1 MNKRTRFVILLA
13 VLAVCFAFLWTSIS
27 WYYGTPK
34 EVQALALGS
43 LENIKDYAT
52 AQASEDV
59 LSIKILQLLSMLNF
73 HGWKKPPLKNT
84 ANSEKKFRLR

>member
-59 LSIKILQLLSMLNF
+59 LAIKEAAAKDPSASIEASGM
-73 HGWKKPPLKNT
+73 H
-84 ANSEKKFRLR
+84 